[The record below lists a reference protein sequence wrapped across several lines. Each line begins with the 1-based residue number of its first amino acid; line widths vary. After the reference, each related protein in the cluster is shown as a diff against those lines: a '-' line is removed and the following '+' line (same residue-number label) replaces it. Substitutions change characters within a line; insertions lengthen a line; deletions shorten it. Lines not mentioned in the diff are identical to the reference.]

1 MTVWMAEENWIVP
14 ITAMRLLGR
23 EEEEEEG
30 VGKRK
35 LFLMQATR

>member
-23 EEEEEEG
+23 EEEEEG